1 MNEPEGFLNTEAMI
15 DGMIQ
20 DCNNAVRQL
29 AIGNYIAWCNL
40 TVQMVQKLAALK
52 KGYKDDI
59 DGKNKRIEDLK
70 EMLRNRGED
79 IIDVPAEELVKKD
92 GAE

>member
-20 DCNNAVRQL
+20 DCNNAVRQI
-29 AIGNYIAWCNL
+29 ATGNYIAWCNL
-40 TVQMVQKLAALK
+40 MVQMVQKLAALK

-59 DGKNKRIEDLK
+59 DSKNQRIEDLK

-79 IIDVPAEELVKKD
+79 IVDVPAEELVKKD

>member
-1 MNEPEGFLNTEAMI
+1 MPEGFINTDQMI
-15 DGMIQ
+15 DGLIQ
-20 DCNNAVRQL
+20 DCNNAVRNL
-29 AIGNYIAWCNL
+29 MSGNYIAWCNI

-59 DGKNKRIEDLK
+59 DQKNQKIEDLK
-70 EMLRNRGED
+70 QMLRNRGED
-79 IIDVPAEELVKKD
+79 VIDVPAEELVKD

>member
-20 DCNNAVRQL
+20 DCNNAVRQ
-29 AIGNYIAWCNL
+29 IVTGNYIAWCNI
-40 TVQMVQKLAALK
+40 TVQMVQKLSALK

-59 DGKNKRIEDLK
+59 DSKNQRIEDLK